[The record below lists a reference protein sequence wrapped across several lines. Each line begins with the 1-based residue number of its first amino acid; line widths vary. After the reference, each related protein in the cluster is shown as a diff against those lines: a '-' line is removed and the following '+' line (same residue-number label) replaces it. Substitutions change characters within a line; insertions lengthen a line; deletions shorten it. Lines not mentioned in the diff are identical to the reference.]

1 MTKLDIGLLPS
12 FFTLLRSVPFA
23 RLQLQ
28 NNVITI
34 ESPNDEFS
42 QRLLTDMR
50 ALAPTAI
57 ITTTTP
63 LSAAEN
69 NTVIAEQQIS
79 VPNNSFDEQNSEGLN
94 NDSNYRPTNNGS
106 LNNNTNGYNG
116 DNVNNNNNANNN
128 NNGTNSNLNNNAV
141 NNRPI
146 GGMSDTEVDDLANT
160 IIVNE
165 QLRNESRVQPNV
177 AAEQ

>member
-1 MTKLDIGLLPS
+1 M
-12 FFTLLRSVPFA
+12 
-23 RLQLQ
+23 
-28 NNVITI
+28 
-34 ESPNDEFS
+34 
-42 QRLLTDMR
+42 
-50 ALAPTAI
+50 
-57 ITTTTP
+57 
-63 LSAAEN
+63 
-69 NTVIAEQQIS
+69 
-79 VPNNSFDEQNSEGLN
+79 N

-141 NNRPI
+141 NNRPV